1 MAHAGAF
8 DYEKMQATA
17 LKMLKR
23 FGEEYT
29 FTRTTDGAYNP
40 ATGKTSQSTSN
51 FSKFCAIFD
60 YNDRER
66 TLESIQAGDR
76 RVVAEQYSYQ
86 IGDKV
91 SINSESY
98 RVVSVEEINP
108 SGTKVLSTLQVRK

>member
-8 DYEKMQATA
+8 DYEKTQATA
-17 LKMLKR
+17 LKLLKR

-40 ATGKTSQSTSN
+40 ATGKTSQSSST
-51 FSKFCAIFD
+51 FTKFCAIFD

-76 RVVAEQYSYQ
+76 RVIAENYAYQ
-86 IGDKV
+86 VGDKV

-108 SGTKVLSTLQVRK
+108 NGTRVINTLQVRK